1 MGDIFFTTSATSSSK
16 VRPLTPT
23 NEAIAGHY
31 NSLDPYYRDIWGDH
45 VHHGLWMSGRESTAS
60 ATEQMS
66 LHILASLGL
75 SPGARLADIGCGYG
89 GTARIA
95 AERHGADVVGLTLS
109 EAQKRHG
116 DTIAVARG
124 SVEIRVQDWKNAA
137 FDRGSFD
144 ALISLESLEHVA
156 DKAGFAQMA
165 RRVVRPGGRVAVAT
179 WLSAQGVSR
188 WSQEHL
194 LDGISR
200 EAMQATLVTAAEVR
214 KTFRAAGFNLL
225 SSEDLSPKVSRT
237 WSVILRR
244 LAMRLLTRRA
254 YWGILLNGRAE
265 DRRFVLAA
273 ARIWLAYRTGCFRLG
288 SFVWQ

>member
-66 LHILASLGL
+66 LHIIASLGL

-109 EAQKRHG
+109 EAQ
-116 DTIAVARG
+116 
-124 SVEIRVQDWKNAA
+124 
-137 FDRGSFD
+137 
-144 ALISLESLEHVA
+144 
-156 DKAGFAQMA
+156 
-165 RRVVRPGGRVAVAT
+165 
-179 WLSAQGVSR
+179 
-188 WSQEHL
+188 
-194 LDGISR
+194 
-200 EAMQATLVTAAEVR
+200 
-214 KTFRAAGFNLL
+214 
-225 SSEDLSPKVSRT
+225 
-237 WSVILRR
+237 
-244 LAMRLLTRRA
+244 
-254 YWGILLNGRAE
+254 
-265 DRRFVLAA
+265 
-273 ARIWLAYRTGCFRLG
+273 
-288 SFVWQ
+288 